1 VSEWG
6 LWKTFLRARVA
17 KDRQS
22 HLLQTTFN
30 EANNVFTFATGDTV
44 FGFFKLFP
52 FRFFASTQIK
62 VKEKILYKNV
72 NFVLKHRLAP
82 FGKCFT
88 FQTRTCIPENP
99 G

>member
-44 FGFFKLFP
+44 FGFLKTFSVSLF
-52 FRFFASTQIK
+52 RVDSNK
-62 VKEKILYKNV
+62 SERKNT
-72 NFVLKHRLAP
+72 L
-82 FGKCFT
+82 
-88 FQTRTCIPENP
+88 
-99 G
+99 